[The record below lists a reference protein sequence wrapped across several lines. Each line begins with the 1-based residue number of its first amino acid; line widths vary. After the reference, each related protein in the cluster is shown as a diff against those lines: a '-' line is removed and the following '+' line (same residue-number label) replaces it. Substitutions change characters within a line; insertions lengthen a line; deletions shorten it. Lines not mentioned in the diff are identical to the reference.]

1 MKKFIIIAVTAF
13 FVAIA
18 MVGLSVAGT
27 YNTLVSLQTTV
38 EQRNATVDATLQR
51 RYDLIPNVVNSV
63 RGYMEHES
71 EIFTEIADARSRIG
85 SAKTADE
92 KQQANSALE
101 SAVSR
106 LLVLTENYPALKADA
121 QVSELINQ
129 LEGTE
134 NRIFVARNDYNE
146 AVTSYNNSLRR
157 FPTNIVAGMFN
168 FQEAKMIE
176 ATHEAKTEVP
186 KVDLKSKQ

>member
-1 MKKFIIIAVTAF
+1 MKKVTIIIAVI
-13 FVAIA
+13 VGVIA
-18 MVGLSVAGT
+18 MIGMSIEGS

-51 RYDLIPNVVNSV
+51 RYDLIPNVVSSV

-71 EIFTEIADARSRIG
+71 EIFTAIADARSRIG

-134 NRIFVARNDYNE
+134 NRIFVARNDYND
-146 AVTSYNNSLRR
+146 AATKYNNALRR
-157 FPTNIVAGMFN
+157 VPTNIIAGMFN
-168 FQEAKMIE
+168 FKEAKLIE
-176 ATHEAKTEVP
+176 ATNEAKTEVP

>member
-1 MKKFIIIAVTAF
+1 MKKVTIIIAVI
-13 FVAIA
+13 VGVIA
-18 MVGLSVAGT
+18 MIGMSIAGS

-51 RYDLIPNVVNSV
+51 RYDLIPNVVSSV

-71 EIFTEIADARSRIG
+71 EIFTAIADARSRIG
-85 SAKTADE
+85 SATTPED
-92 KQQANSALE
+92 KQKAESALE

-134 NRIFVARNDYNE
+134 NRIFVARNDYND
-146 AVTSYNNSLRR
+146 AATKYNNALRR
-157 FPTNIVAGMFN
+157 VPTNIIAGMFN
-168 FQEAKMIE
+168 FKEAKLIE
-176 ATHEAKTEVP
+176 VTNEAKTEVP

>member
-71 EIFTEIADARSRIG
+71 EIFTEIVVDSPNILG
-85 SAKTADE
+85 LSAIR
-92 KQQANSALE
+92 
-101 SAVSR
+101 VH
-106 LLVLTENYPALKADA
+106 VL
-121 QVSELINQ
+121 
-129 LEGTE
+129 
-134 NRIFVARNDYNE
+134 
-146 AVTSYNNSLRR
+146 
-157 FPTNIVAGMFN
+157 
-168 FQEAKMIE
+168 
-176 ATHEAKTEVP
+176 
-186 KVDLKSKQ
+186 

>member
-1 MKKFIIIAVTAF
+1 MKKFIIIAVTA
-13 FVAIA
+13 VIVIIS
-18 MVGLSVAGT
+18 MIGLSVAGT

-71 EIFTEIADARSRIG
+71 EIFTEIANARSRIG

-92 KQQANSALE
+92 KQQVNSALE
-101 SAVSR
+101 SAVLR

-146 AVTSYNNSLRR
+146 AVTRYNNSLRR

-168 FQEAKMIE
+168 FQEAKTIE

>member
-92 KQQANSALE
+92 RQQANSALE

-146 AVTSYNNSLRR
+146 AVTRYNNSLRR

-168 FQEAKMIE
+168 FQEAK
-176 ATHEAKTEVP
+176 
-186 KVDLKSKQ
+186 